1 MAHSGQQVFGA
12 GIIVFF
18 QDSQQLPDFL
28 LFGKPPLFG
37 FADKVP
43 SFPNLGPAWPEVLSF
58 LMGKPRLIPSR
69 SRRGF
74 LKFQDGF

>member
-43 SFPNLGPAWPEVLSF
+43 SFPDLGPAWPEVLSF
-58 LMGKPRLIPSR
+58 RLLFGRSPRFTGRLR
-69 SRRGF
+69 CMF
-74 LKFQDGF
+74 LHRF